1 MEHALAALLGRLG
14 LYPNVHFLT
23 RQAARE
29 RLAAR
34 RALTEA
40 ARDRHLALAD
50 DYSKR
55 ADAARAAVEA

>member
-1 MEHALAALLGRLG
+1 MEQGEG
-14 LYPNVHFLT
+14 DIWEGVVYPSIHFFH

-29 RLAAR
+29 KLAAR

-50 DYSKR
+50 DYARR
-55 ADAARAAVEA
+55 AEAMRESRA